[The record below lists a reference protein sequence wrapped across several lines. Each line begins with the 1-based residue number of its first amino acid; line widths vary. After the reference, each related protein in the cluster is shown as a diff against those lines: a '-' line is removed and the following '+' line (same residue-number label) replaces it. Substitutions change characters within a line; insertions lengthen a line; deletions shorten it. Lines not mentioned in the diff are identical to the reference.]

1 MQKGLRHAK
10 IRELITTHDA
20 ETQDQITELLREA
33 GFPVTQA
40 TVSRDIKEL
49 QLVKVP
55 MKNGRSRYSLPAD
68 QSYKPL
74 HKLRRALQD
83 AFVQSS
89 SVGQLVI
96 LKTMPGNAHVIGAL
110 LDELDWDEMMGTI
123 CGNDNCLIICRGEV
137 DAITIEERLQNMLD
151 VDASPDDENMLLFE

>member
-1 MQKGLRHAK
+1 MQKALRHAK
-10 IRELITTHDA
+10 IRELITAHEA
-20 ETQDQITELLREA
+20 ETQDQITEMLREA
-33 GFPVTQA
+33 GFSVTQA

-68 QSYKPL
+68 QSYQPL

-110 LDELDWDEMMGTI
+110 LDELDWEEMMGTI
-123 CGNDNCLIICRGEV
+123 CGNDNCLIICREEV
-137 DAITIEERLQNMLD
+137 DAVTLEERLHKMLD
-151 VDASPDDENMLLFE
+151 VETRQDDETILMFD